1 MNTSPRSTR
10 RPGWLRTKLSATILI
25 SLLQRT
31 PAVRI
36 VQAVS
41 AVVAA
46 SPLGAVL
53 KSAVATLGALGA
65 MHSLAGATTLVSS
78 ATSPVSLTVGQSMTP
93 VAFTVT
99 DTINIGSWRIGG
111 SFPPGLKFSALEG
124 GSELASPGTLDATT
138 PGSGGGDPH

>member
-31 PAVRI
+31 PAVRV

-78 ATSPVSLTVGQSMTP
+78 SASPLAATVGAPITP

-99 DTINIGSWRIGG
+99 DTINIAAWNIGG
-111 SFPPGLKFSALEG
+111 SFPPGIMIAARE
-124 GSELASPGTLDATT
+124 
-138 PGSGGGDPH
+138 